1 MPVLILCLAGRI
13 SCSGEDCEM
22 SEINTDY
29 IVHEHDVVVIGA
41 GGAGLRAA
49 IEASQNGASVAMICK
64 SMLGKAH
71 TVMAEGGAAAA
82 LGNADPRDNW
92 QMHFRDTMKGG
103 KYLNDWRMA
112 KIHAQQAADRI
123 RELETWGAVFDR
135 TPEGKTNQ
143 RNFGGHTY
151 PRLAHIGDATGLELI
166 RTLQEKGVHMGM
178 DVFMEY
184 TVRRLFQSDGHVT
197 GCFAYDRNDG
207 SLHVFK
213 AKTIILATG
222 GITRCWAVCSGSWEY
237 TGEGHALAYWSG
249 AEMGD
254 MEFVQF
260 HPTGMIWPP
269 SVKGILVTEGVRGE
283 GGILRNSEGERFMFN
298 YVPEMY
304 KSEFADT
311 EKEALEWVDEIIAGK
326 LATVRR
332 PPELLTRDVVAKAI
346 NSEKDAGR
354 ASEHGGAY
362 LDISWRDEE
371 QVKKKLPGMY
381 HQFKELAAVDITKTP
396 MEVGPTAHYVMG
408 GVKVH
413 PETQESTV
421 GRLYAAGEAATGM
434 HGANRLG
441 GNSLTDLLVFGK
453 IAGENAA
460 AVAADID
467 GFTEIDEAEIADV
480 IAETLAPFNREGGEN
495 PAKVVEDLR
504 EMMQKK
510 VGIIRTKVLLEES
523 LSDLDKLE
531 SRATATSPGGSRIYN
546 PGWHQALELSAML
559 DVSRMC
565 ALAALHREESRGGH
579 TRDDFPVPDYS
590 HWGKINSV
598 ISMDEAGAMNIE
610 YRRYPSINPELKA
623 LLDEADL
630 HEEE

>member
-1 MPVLILCLAGRI
+1 MT
-13 SCSGEDCEM
+13 
-22 SEINTDY
+22 EITT
-29 IVHEHDVVVIGA
+29 HEHDVVIIGA

-49 IEASQNGASVAMICK
+49 IEASSTGASVAMIYK

-82 LGNADPRDNW
+82 LANKDPRDSW
-92 QMHFRDTMKGG
+92 EVHFRDTMKGG
-103 KYLNDWRMA
+103 KYLGDWRMA
-112 KIHAQQAADRI
+112 RIHAQQAPDRI
-123 RELETWGAVFDR
+123 RELEQWGAVFDR
-135 TPEGKTNQ
+135 TPQGLTSQ

-166 RTLQEKGVHMGM
+166 RTLQQKGVHMGM
-178 DVFMEY
+178 DVFMEF
-184 TVRRLFQSDGHVT
+184 TVRRLFKTDGRIS

-213 AKTIILATG
+213 AKSVVLATG
-222 GITRCWAVCSGSWEY
+222 GITRCWEVCSGSWEY
-237 TGEGHALAYWSG
+237 TGEGHALAYWAG

-283 GGILRNSEGERFMFN
+283 GGMLRNSEGDRFMFN

-304 KSEFADT
+304 ADEFADT
-311 EKEALEWVDEIIAGK
+311 EKEALEWVDEVVSGK
-326 LATVRR
+326 LATRRR

-346 NSEKDAGR
+346 NSERDAGR

-371 QVKKKLPGMY
+371 EVRKKLPGMY
-381 HQFKELAAVDITKTP
+381 HQFKELAAVDITKQP

-408 GVKVH
+408 GVKVD
-413 PETQESTV
+413 PETQESTIP
-421 GRLYAAGEAATGM
+421 GLFAAGEAATGL

-441 GNSLTDLLVFGK
+441 GNSLSDLIVFGK
-453 IAGENAA
+453 IAGEQAA
-460 AVAADID
+460 SSASKIEIFA
-467 GFTEIDEAEIADV
+467 EIDQAELIEVVD
-480 IAETLAPFNREGGEN
+480 ETMAPLQREGGEN

-504 EMMQKK
+504 RMMQDK
-510 VGIIRTKVLLEES
+510 VGIIRTKSLLEEA
-523 LSDLDKLE
+523 LNDLEELE
-531 SRATATSPGGSRIYN
+531 SRSTETFGGSGTTYN
-546 PGWHQALELSAML
+546 PGWHQALEIGAMI

-565 ALAALHREESRGGH
+565 ALAALRREESRGGH
-579 TRDDFPVPDYS
+579 TRDDFPTPDHS
-590 HWGKINSV
+590 RWGKINSV
-598 ISMDEAGAMNIE
+598 IVKGEDGDMVIDYVS
-610 YRRYPSINPELKA
+610 YPPIPEDLKS
-623 LLDEADL
+623 LLDEDDL
-630 HEEE
+630 N

>member
-1 MPVLILCLAGRI
+1 MT
-13 SCSGEDCEM
+13 
-22 SEINTDY
+22 EITT
-29 IVHEHDVVVIGA
+29 HEHDVVIIGA

-49 IEASQNGASVAMICK
+49 IEASSRGVSVAMISK

-82 LGNADPRDNW
+82 LANKDPRDSW
-92 QMHFRDTMKGG
+92 EVHFRDTMKGG
-103 KYLNDWRMA
+103 KYLGDWRMA
-112 KIHAQQAADRI
+112 RIHAQQAPDRI
-123 RELETWGAVFDR
+123 RELEQWGAVFDR
-135 TPEGKTNQ
+135 TPKGLTSQ

-166 RTLQEKGVHMGM
+166 RTLQQKGVHMGM
-178 DVFMEY
+178 DVFMEF
-184 TVRRLFQSDGHVT
+184 TVRRLFMTDGRIS

-213 AKTIILATG
+213 AKSIVLATG
-222 GITRCWAVCSGSWEY
+222 GITRCWEVCSGSWEY
-237 TGEGHALAYWSG
+237 TGEGHALAYWAG

-283 GGILRNSEGERFMFN
+283 GGMLRNSEGDRFMFN

-304 KSEFADT
+304 AEEFADT
-311 EKEALEWVDEIIAGK
+311 EKEALEWVDEVVSGK
-326 LATVRR
+326 LATKRR

-346 NSEKDAGR
+346 NSERDAGR

-371 QVKKKLPGMY
+371 EVKKKLPGMY
-381 HQFKELAAVDITKTP
+381 HQFKELAAVDITKQP

-408 GVKVH
+408 GVKVD
-413 PETQESTV
+413 PETQESTIP
-421 GRLYAAGEAATGM
+421 GLYAAGEAATGL

-441 GNSLTDLLVFGK
+441 GNSLSDLIVFGK
-453 IAGENAA
+453 IAGGQAA
-460 AVAADID
+460 SSASKIEVFA
-467 GFTEIDEAEIADV
+467 EIDNSELVEVVD
-480 IAETLAPFNREGGEN
+480 ETLAPLQREGGEN

-504 EMMQKK
+504 RMMQDK
-510 VGIIRTKVLLEES
+510 VGIIRTKSLLEEA
-523 LSDLDKLE
+523 LKDLDELE
-531 SRATATSPGGSRIYN
+531 LRSTETFGGSGTTYN
-546 PGWHQALELSAML
+546 PGWHQALEIGAMI

-565 ALAALHREESRGGH
+565 ALAALMREESRGGH
-579 TRDDFPVPDYS
+579 TRDDFPTPDHSRWGNINLS
-590 HWGKINSV
+590 HIHK
-598 ISMDEAGAMNIE
+598 
-610 YRRYPSINPELKA
+610 
-623 LLDEADL
+623 
-630 HEEE
+630 

>member
-1 MPVLILCLAGRI
+1 
-13 SCSGEDCEM
+13 M
-22 SEINTDY
+22 SEKY
-29 IVHEHDVVVIGA
+29 IVHEHDVVIIGA

-49 IEASQNGASVAMICK
+49 IEASNLGVSVAMICK

-82 LGNADPRDNW
+82 LGNKDPRDNW
-92 QMHFRDTMKGG
+92 QTHFRDTMKGG

-112 KIHAQQAADRI
+112 KIHAQQAPDRI

-135 TPEGKTNQ
+135 TPKGLTNQ

-178 DVFMEY
+178 DIFMEF
-184 TVRRLFQSDGHVT
+184 TVRKLFKTDGKIS

-213 AKTIILATG
+213 AKTIVMATG
-222 GITRCWAVCSGSWEY
+222 GATRCWAVCSGSWEY
-237 TGEGHALAYWSG
+237 TGEGYALAYWAG

-254 MEFVQF
+254 MEFIQF

-283 GGILRNSEGERFMFN
+283 GGMLTNSEGKRFMFD

-304 KSEFADT
+304 KDEFADT
-311 EKEALEWVDEIIAGK
+311 EEEALEWVSEIVEGK

-346 NSEKDAGR
+346 NSERDAGR
-354 ASEHGGAY
+354 ASAHGGAY
-362 LDISWRDEE
+362 LDISWREPD
-371 QVKKKLPGMY
+371 QVRKKLPGMY
-381 HQFKELAAVDITKTP
+381 HQFKELAAVDITTEK

-408 GVKVH
+408 GIKVH
-413 PETQESTV
+413 PETQETTV
-421 GRLYAAGEAATGM
+421 ARMFAAGEAATGL

-441 GNSLTDLLVFGK
+441 GNSLSDLIVFGK

-460 AVAADID
+460 LLAKDVEEFLPINSN
-467 GFTEIDEAEIADV
+467 EIENAIE
-480 IAETLAPFNREGGEN
+480 ETLSPLIRANGEN

-504 EMMQKK
+504 EMMQHK
-510 VGIIRTKVLLEES
+510 VGIIRTEKLLKEALKDLDDLEE
-523 LSDLDKLE
+523 
-531 SRATATSPGGSRIYN
+531 RARKTSAGTSRIYN
-546 PGWHQALELSAML
+546 PGWHQALEIDAMI

-579 TRDDFPVPDYS
+579 TRDDFPTPDYRY
-590 HWGKINSV
+590 WGKINSV
-598 ISMDEAGAMNIE
+598 ITKKDGMKIE
-610 YRRYPSINPELKA
+610 HRRYPPIDEELKK
-623 LLDEADL
+623 LLDIEDL

>member
-1 MPVLILCLAGRI
+1 
-13 SCSGEDCEM
+13 M

-92 QMHFRDTMKGG
+92 QIHFRDTMKGG

-178 DVFMEY
+178 DVYMEY

-237 TGEGHALAYWSG
+237 TGEGHALAYWAG

-408 GVKVH
+408 GIKVH
-413 PETQESTV
+413 HETQESTV
-421 GRLYAAGEAATGM
+421 GRLYAAGEASTGL

-441 GNSLTDLLVFGK
+441 GNSLSDLLVFGK
-453 IAGENAA
+453 IAGGNAA
-460 AVAADID
+460 AIAADID
-467 GFTEIDEAEIADV
+467 GFAEIDEAEISDV

-510 VGIIRTKVLLEES
+510 VGIIRTKKLLEES
-523 LSDLDKLE
+523 LNDLDKLE
-531 SRATATSPGGSRIYN
+531 SRATTTSPGGSRIYN
-546 PGWHQALELSAML
+546 PGWHQALELSAMI

-565 ALAALHREESRGGH
+565 ALSALHREESRGGH

-610 YRRYPSINPELKA
+610 YRRYPPINPELKA
-623 LLDEADL
+623 LLDTADL

>member
-1 MPVLILCLAGRI
+1 MLVQILCLAGRM
-13 SCSGEDCEM
+13 SFSGEDCEM

-29 IVHEHDVVVIGA
+29 FVHEHDVVVIGA

-92 QMHFRDTMKGG
+92 QVHFRDTMKGG

-112 KIHAQQAADRI
+112 KTHAQQAADRI

-135 TPEGKTNQ
+135 TPKGKTNQ

-178 DVFMEY
+178 DVYMEY

-237 TGEGHALAYWSG
+237 TGEGHALAYWAG

-408 GVKVH
+408 GIKVH
-413 PETQESTV
+413 PETQESTI
-421 GRLYAAGEAATGM
+421 GRLYAAGEASTGL

-441 GNSLTDLLVFGK
+441 GNSLSDLLVFGK

-467 GFTEIDEAEIADV
+467 GYTEIAEAEIADV

-504 EMMQKK
+504 EMMQNK
-510 VGIIRTKVLLEES
+510 VGIIRTKILLEES

-531 SRATATSPGGSRIYN
+531 SRANTTSPGGSRIYN

-610 YRRYPSINPELKA
+610 YRRYPPIHPELKA
-623 LLDEADL
+623 LLDAADL

>member
-1 MPVLILCLAGRI
+1 
-13 SCSGEDCEM
+13 M
-22 SEINTDY
+22 SEKY
-29 IVHEHDVVVIGA
+29 IVHEHDVVIIGA

-49 IEASQNGASVAMICK
+49 IEASNSGVSVAMICK

-82 LGNADPRDNW
+82 LGNKDPRDNW
-92 QMHFRDTMKGG
+92 QTHFRDTMKGG

-112 KIHAQQAADRI
+112 KIHAQQAPDRI

-135 TPEGKTNQ
+135 TPKGLTNQ

-178 DVFMEY
+178 DIFMEF
-184 TVRRLFQSDGHVT
+184 TVRKLFKTDGKIS

-213 AKTIILATG
+213 AKTIVMATG
-222 GITRCWAVCSGSWEY
+222 GATRCWAVCSGSWEY
-237 TGEGHALAYWSG
+237 TGEGYALAYWAG

-254 MEFVQF
+254 MEFIQF

-283 GGILRNSEGERFMFN
+283 GGMLTNSEGKRFMFD

-304 KSEFADT
+304 KDEFADT
-311 EKEALEWVDEIIAGK
+311 EEEALEWVSEIVEGK

-346 NSEKDAGR
+346 NSERDAGR
-354 ASEHGGAY
+354 ASAHGGAY
-362 LDISWRDEE
+362 LDISWREPD
-371 QVKKKLPGMY
+371 QVRKKLPGMY
-381 HQFKELAAVDITKTP
+381 HQFKELAAVDITTEK

-408 GVKVH
+408 GIKVH
-413 PETQESTV
+413 PETQETTV
-421 GRLYAAGEAATGM
+421 SRMFAAGEAATGL

-441 GNSLTDLLVFGK
+441 GNSLSDLIVFGK

-460 AVAADID
+460 LLAKDIEEFLPID
-467 GFTEIDEAEIADV
+467 SSEIENV
-480 IAETLAPFNREGGEN
+480 IEETLSPLSRTNGEN

-504 EMMQKK
+504 EMMQHK
-510 VGIIRTKVLLEES
+510 VGIIRTEKLLKEALKDLDDLEE
-523 LSDLDKLE
+523 
-531 SRATATSPGGSRIYN
+531 RARKTSAGTSRIYN
-546 PGWHQALELSAML
+546 PGWHQALEIDAMI

-565 ALAALHREESRGGH
+565 TLAALHREESRGGH
-579 TRDDFPVPDYS
+579 TRDDFPTPDYRY
-590 HWGKINSV
+590 WGKINSV
-598 ISMDEAGAMNIE
+598 ITKKDGMKIE
-610 YRRYPSINPELKA
+610 HRRYPPIDEELKK
-623 LLDEADL
+623 LLDIEDL

>member
-1 MPVLILCLAGRI
+1 
-13 SCSGEDCEM
+13 M
-22 SEINTDY
+22 SENY
-29 IVHEHDVVVIGA
+29 IVHEHDVVIIGA

-49 IEASQNGASVAMICK
+49 IEASNSGVSVAMICK

-82 LGNADPRDNW
+82 LGNKDPRDNW
-92 QMHFRDTMKGG
+92 QTHFRDTMKGG

-112 KIHAQQAADRI
+112 KIHAQQAPDRI

-135 TPEGKTNQ
+135 TPKGLTNQ

-178 DVFMEY
+178 EIFMEF
-184 TVRRLFQSDGHVT
+184 TVRKMFKSDGKIS
-197 GCFAYDRNDG
+197 GCFAYDRNNG
-207 SLHVFK
+207 ALHVFK
-213 AKTIILATG
+213 AKTIVMATG
-222 GITRCWAVCSGSWEY
+222 GATRCWAVCSGSWEY
-237 TGEGHALAYWSG
+237 TGEGYALAYWAG

-254 MEFVQF
+254 MEFIQF

-283 GGILRNSEGERFMFN
+283 GGMLTNSEGKRFMFD

-304 KSEFADT
+304 KDEFADT
-311 EKEALEWVDEIIAGK
+311 EKEALEWVSEIVEGK

-346 NSEKDAGR
+346 NSERDAGR
-354 ASEHGGAY
+354 ASVHGGAY
-362 LDISWRDEE
+362 LDISWREPD
-371 QVKKKLPGMY
+371 QVRKKLPGMY
-381 HQFKELAAVDITKTP
+381 HQFKELAAVDITTEK

-408 GVKVH
+408 GIKVH
-413 PETQESTV
+413 PETQETTV
-421 GRLYAAGEAATGM
+421 PRMFAAGEAATGL

-441 GNSLTDLLVFGK
+441 GNSLSDLIVFGK

-460 AVAADID
+460 LLAKDIED
-467 GFTEIDEAEIADV
+467 FLPIDPVEINNAIE
-480 IAETLAPFNREGGEN
+480 ETLAPLNRTEGEN

-504 EMMQKK
+504 EMMQYK
-510 VGIIRTKVLLEES
+510 VGIIRTEKLLKEA
-523 LSDLDKLE
+523 LKDLDDLE
-531 SRATATSPGGSRIYN
+531 KRAKNTSTGNSRIYN
-546 PGWHQALELSAML
+546 PGWHQALEIDAMI

-565 ALAALHREESRGGH
+565 TLAALHREESRGGH
-579 TRDDFPVPDYS
+579 TRDDFPTPDYKY
-590 HWGKINSV
+590 WGKINSV
-598 ISMDEAGAMNIE
+598 ITKKDKMTIE
-610 YRRYPSINPELKA
+610 HRRYPPIDDELKK
-623 LLDEADL
+623 LLDIEDL

>member
-1 MPVLILCLAGRI
+1 
-13 SCSGEDCEM
+13 M
-22 SEINTDY
+22 SEKY
-29 IVHEHDVVVIGA
+29 IVHEHDVVIIGA

-49 IEASQNGASVAMICK
+49 IEASNSGVSVAMICK

-82 LGNADPRDNW
+82 LGNKDPRDNW
-92 QMHFRDTMKGG
+92 QTHFRDTMKGG

-112 KIHAQQAADRI
+112 KIHAQQAPDRI

-135 TPEGKTNQ
+135 TPKGLTNQ

-178 DVFMEY
+178 DIFMEF
-184 TVRRLFQSDGHVT
+184 TVRKLFKTDGKIS

-213 AKTIILATG
+213 AKTIVMATG
-222 GITRCWAVCSGSWEY
+222 GATRCWAVCSGSWEY
-237 TGEGHALAYWSG
+237 TGEGYALAYWAG

-254 MEFVQF
+254 MEFIQF

-283 GGILRNSEGERFMFN
+283 GGMLTNSEGKRFMFD

-304 KSEFADT
+304 KDEFADT
-311 EKEALEWVDEIIAGK
+311 EEEALEWVSEIVDGK

-346 NSEKDAGR
+346 NSERDAGR
-354 ASEHGGAY
+354 ASAHGGAY
-362 LDISWRDEE
+362 LDISWREPD
-371 QVKKKLPGMY
+371 QVRKKLPGMY
-381 HQFKELAAVDITKTP
+381 HQFKELAAVDITTEK

-408 GVKVH
+408 GIKVH
-413 PETQESTV
+413 PETQETTV
-421 GRLYAAGEAATGM
+421 ARMFAAGEAATGL

-441 GNSLTDLLVFGK
+441 GNSLSDLIVFGK

-460 AVAADID
+460 LLAKDIEEFLPID
-467 GFTEIDEAEIADV
+467 SSEIENV
-480 IAETLAPFNREGGEN
+480 IEETLSPLSRTNGEN

-504 EMMQKK
+504 EMMQHK
-510 VGIIRTKVLLEES
+510 VGIIRTEKLLKEALKDLDDLEE
-523 LSDLDKLE
+523 
-531 SRATATSPGGSRIYN
+531 RARKTSAGTSRIYN
-546 PGWHQALELSAML
+546 PGWHQALEIDAMI

-565 ALAALHREESRGGH
+565 TLAALHREESRGGH
-579 TRDDFPVPDYS
+579 TRDDFPTPDYRY
-590 HWGKINSV
+590 WGKINSV
-598 ISMDEAGAMNIE
+598 ITKKDGMEIE
-610 YRRYPSINPELKA
+610 HRRYPPIDEELKK
-623 LLDEADL
+623 LLDIEDL

>member
-1 MPVLILCLAGRI
+1 
-13 SCSGEDCEM
+13 M
-22 SEINTDY
+22 SEKY
-29 IVHEHDVVVIGA
+29 IVHEHDVVIIGA

-49 IEASQNGASVAMICK
+49 IEASNLGVSVAMICK

-82 LGNADPRDNW
+82 LGNKDPRDNW
-92 QMHFRDTMKGG
+92 QTHFRDTMKGG

-112 KIHAQQAADRI
+112 KIHAQQAPDRI

-135 TPEGKTNQ
+135 TPKGLTNQ

-178 DVFMEY
+178 DIFMEF
-184 TVRRLFQSDGHVT
+184 TVRKLFKTDGKIS

-213 AKTIILATG
+213 AKTIVMATG
-222 GITRCWAVCSGSWEY
+222 GATRCWAVCSGSWEY
-237 TGEGHALAYWSG
+237 TGEGYALAYWAG

-254 MEFVQF
+254 MEFIQF

-283 GGILRNSEGERFMFN
+283 GGMLTNSEGKRFMFD

-304 KSEFADT
+304 KDEFADT
-311 EKEALEWVDEIIAGK
+311 EEEALEWVSEIVEGK

-346 NSEKDAGR
+346 NSERDAGR
-354 ASEHGGAY
+354 ASAHGGAY
-362 LDISWRDEE
+362 LDISWREPD
-371 QVKKKLPGMY
+371 QVRKKLPGMY
-381 HQFKELAAVDITKTP
+381 HQFKELAAVDITTEK

-408 GVKVH
+408 GIKVH
-413 PETQESTV
+413 PETQETTV
-421 GRLYAAGEAATGM
+421 ARMFAAGEAATGL

-441 GNSLTDLLVFGK
+441 GNSLSDLIVFGK

-460 AVAADID
+460 LLAKDVEEFLPINSN
-467 GFTEIDEAEIADV
+467 EIENAIE
-480 IAETLAPFNREGGEN
+480 ETLSPLIRANGEN

-504 EMMQKK
+504 EMMQHK
-510 VGIIRTKVLLEES
+510 VGIIRTEKLLKEALKDLDDLEE
-523 LSDLDKLE
+523 
-531 SRATATSPGGSRIYN
+531 RAQKTSAGTSRIYN
-546 PGWHQALELSAML
+546 PGWHQALEIDAMI

-565 ALAALHREESRGGH
+565 TLAALHREESRGGH
-579 TRDDFPVPDYS
+579 TRDDFPTPDYRY
-590 HWGKINSV
+590 WGKINSV
-598 ISMDEAGAMNIE
+598 ITKKDGMKIE
-610 YRRYPSINPELKA
+610 HRRYPPIDEELKK
-623 LLDEADL
+623 LLDIEDL

>member
-1 MPVLILCLAGRI
+1 MT
-13 SCSGEDCEM
+13 EDY
-22 SEINTDY
+22 T
-29 IVHEHDVVVIGA
+29 VHEHDVVIIGA

-82 LGNADPRDNW
+82 LGNKDPRDNW
-92 QMHFRDTMKGG
+92 QTHFRDTMKGG

-112 KIHAQQAADRI
+112 KIHAQQSPDRI

-135 TPEGKTNQ
+135 TPDGLTNQ

-166 RTLQEKGVHMGM
+166 RTLQEKGIHMGM
-178 DVFMEY
+178 DVFMEF
-184 TVRRLFQSDGHVT
+184 TVRRLFTSNGKVT
-197 GCFAYDRNDG
+197 GCFAYDRNNG
-207 SLHVFK
+207 TLHVFK
-213 AKTIILATG
+213 AKTIVLATG

-237 TGEGHALAYWSG
+237 TGEGHALAYWAG
-249 AEMGD
+249 AEIGD

-283 GGILRNSEGERFMFN
+283 GGMLTNAKDERFMFN

-304 KSEFADT
+304 KDEFADT
-311 EKEALEWVDEIIAGK
+311 EEEAQGWVEEVISGQ
-326 LATVRR
+326 LATKRR

-346 NSEKDAGR
+346 NSEREAGR

-362 LDISWRDEE
+362 LDISWRDPEE
-371 QVKKKLPGMY
+371 VKKKLPGMY
-381 HQFKELAAVDITKTP
+381 HQFKELAAVDITKQR

-413 PETQESTV
+413 PETQESTIS
-421 GRLYAAGEAATGM
+421 GLFAAGEAATGL

-441 GNSLTDLLVFGK
+441 GNSLSDLIVFGK
-453 IAGENAA
+453 IAGEQAA
-460 AVAADID
+460 LRASQIND
-467 GFTEIDEAEIADV
+467 FEEIDATEIADV
-480 IAETLAPFNREGGEN
+480 IDETLAPLNRENGEN

-504 EMMQKK
+504 EIMQEK
-510 VGIIRTKVLLEES
+510 VGIIRTGKLLEEA
-523 LSDLDKLE
+523 LDDLDKLE
-531 SRATATSPGGSRIYN
+531 SRASITSPGGSRIYN
-546 PGWHQALELSAML
+546 PGWHQALEIGAMI

-565 ALAALHREESRGGH
+565 ALAALEREESRGGH
-579 TRDDFPVPDYS
+579 TRDDFPTPDYK

-598 ISMDEAGAMNIE
+598 ISIQLDGTMAIE
-610 YRRYPSINPELKA
+610 HRKYPPIDSELRE
-623 LLDEADL
+623 LLDADDL
-630 HEEE
+630 HEED

>member
-1 MPVLILCLAGRI
+1 
-13 SCSGEDCEM
+13 M
-22 SEINTDY
+22 SEKY
-29 IVHEHDVVVIGA
+29 IVHEHDVVIIGA

-49 IEASQNGASVAMICK
+49 IEASNSGVSVAMICK

-82 LGNADPRDNW
+82 LGNKDPRDNW
-92 QMHFRDTMKGG
+92 QTHFRDTMKGG

-112 KIHAQQAADRI
+112 KIHAQQAPDRI

-135 TPEGKTNQ
+135 TPKGLTNQ

-178 DVFMEY
+178 DIFMEF
-184 TVRRLFQSDGHVT
+184 TVRKLFKTDGKIS

-213 AKTIILATG
+213 AKTIVMATG
-222 GITRCWAVCSGSWEY
+222 GATRCWAVCSGSWEY
-237 TGEGHALAYWSG
+237 TGEGYALAYWAG

-254 MEFVQF
+254 MEFIQF

-283 GGILRNSEGERFMFN
+283 GGMLTNSEGKRFMFD

-304 KSEFADT
+304 KDEFADT
-311 EKEALEWVDEIIAGK
+311 EEEALEWVSEIVEGK

-346 NSEKDAGR
+346 NSERDAGR
-354 ASEHGGAY
+354 ASAHGGAY
-362 LDISWRDEE
+362 LDISWREPD
-371 QVKKKLPGMY
+371 QVRKKLPGMY
-381 HQFKELAAVDITKTP
+381 HQFKELAAVDITTEK

-408 GVKVH
+408 GIKVH
-413 PETQESTV
+413 PETQETTV
-421 GRLYAAGEAATGM
+421 SRMFAAGEAATGL

-441 GNSLTDLLVFGK
+441 GNSLSDLIVFGK

-460 AVAADID
+460 LLAKDIEEFLPID
-467 GFTEIDEAEIADV
+467 SSEIENV
-480 IAETLAPFNREGGEN
+480 IEETLSPLSRPNGEN

-504 EMMQKK
+504 EMMQHK
-510 VGIIRTKVLLEES
+510 VGIIRTEKLLKEALKDLDNLEE
-523 LSDLDKLE
+523 
-531 SRATATSPGGSRIYN
+531 RARKTSAGTSRIYN
-546 PGWHQALELSAML
+546 PGWHQALEIDAMI

-565 ALAALHREESRGGH
+565 TLAALHREESRGGH
-579 TRDDFPVPDYS
+579 TRDDFPTPDYRY
-590 HWGKINSV
+590 WGKINSV
-598 ISMDEAGAMNIE
+598 ITKKDGMEIE
-610 YRRYPSINPELKA
+610 HRRYPPIDEELKK
-623 LLDEADL
+623 LLDIEDL